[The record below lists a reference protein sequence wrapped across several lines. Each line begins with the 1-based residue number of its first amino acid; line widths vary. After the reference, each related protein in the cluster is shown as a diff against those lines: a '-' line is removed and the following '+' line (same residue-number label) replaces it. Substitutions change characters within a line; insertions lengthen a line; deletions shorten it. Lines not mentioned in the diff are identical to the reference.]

1 MPRNASGVMNL
12 GGVFA
17 VANAVPSSTTINGYI
32 TDITDEIT
40 ASLDRDG
47 KAIMRADLRAGGYKV
62 INVGTGVASDDAATV
77 GQLGAYGSL
86 GTANIW
92 TASQTFRLTDD
103 AATAGPVIT
112 LDRIST
118 TPAVNDILGKIL
130 FQGKDSANNT
140 TDYASIDARIFFPTD
155 PTENGALVFSVAKNG
170 TNTIRFFIEEGFYGA
185 GATGGNKG
193 PDSVNA
199 GSYYQN
205 GNLGTIMPRNWIDGA
220 ILSNN
225 SSDLNNDIDVAAGQC
240 MSDDNT
246 YMITV
251 PAITKQIDA
260 LWALGT
266 NAGGRDTGTETN
278 STWYHV
284 FAIAR
289 PDTGVSDV
297 LFSTSVSSPNM
308 PASYTKKRRLGSVF
322 NDPSGNIRAFTQRS
336 DQFLWNDAVI
346 DHDIVNPGVT
356 AVTRTLSVPTGVQ
369 VEALLSVGGY
379 QGTAAFSIFMS
390 SLDSNDQTPQVIGTG
405 PLTGFMTGNTVSG
418 NWNFGHI
425 TVRTNTLAQ
434 VRSRASATGAANRLG
449 IITLGWIDRRGR
461 NA

>member
-1 MPRNASGVMNL
+1 V
-12 GGVFA
+12 
-17 VANAVPSSTTINGYI
+17 
-32 TDITDEIT
+32 
-40 ASLDRDG
+40 
-47 KAIMRADLRAGGYKV
+47 
-62 INVGTGVASDDAATV
+62 
-77 GQLGAYGSL
+77 
-86 GTANIW
+86 
-92 TASQTFRLTDD
+92 
-103 AATAGPVIT
+103 
-112 LDRIST
+112 
-118 TPAVNDILGKIL
+118 L
-130 FQGKDSANNT
+130 FQGKDSANTT
-140 TDYASIDARIFFPTD
+140 TDYASIDARIFFPND
-155 PTENGALVFSVAKNG
+155 PTENGAMAFSVARNG
-170 TNTIRFFIEEGFYGA
+170 TNTARWFIEEGFYGA

-225 SSDLNNDIDVAAGQC
+225 SSDLNNDIDVAVGQC

-260 LWALGT
+260 LWALGN

-308 PASYTKKRRLGSVF
+308 PASYTKKRRLGSIF

-346 DHDIVNPGVT
+346 DHDIVNPGAT
-356 AVTRTLSVPTGVQ
+356 AVTRTVSVPTGVQ

-379 QGTAAFSIFMS
+379 QGTSAFSIFMS
-390 SLDSNDQTPQVIGTG
+390 SLDSNDQTPQVIGTAA
-405 PLTGFMTGNTVSG
+405 LTGFMTGNTTAS
-418 NWNFGHI
+418 NWNFGQI
-425 TVRTNTLAQ
+425 AVRTNTLAQ
-434 VRSRASATGAANRLG
+434 VRSRISAAGAANRLG
-449 IITLGWIDRRGR
+449 IITLGWVDRRGR